1 MQRHTGERGAAL
13 ILLLGI
19 TAALAILTGTLVM
32 VLANQQGATASERS
46 HKTSLYYAEAAL
58 DSAVNAAKGKTDVQT
73 AGFLTPEE
81 MAVNYD
87 AAYPSGPNVTYR
99 VYDNQTPVNT
109 AITCDEGKPGDPTDP
124 DGMVWLEVT
133 TSYLG
138 KTSRLRVLVV
148 QTTESVVQAFPK
160 AALFSDADIYLN
172 GSSDIYAVNDD
183 GTAYV
188 PNPPGNYLTKIMAGG
203 DVRGN
208 SNTNFAA
215 PGSNVQSVGVQANG
229 TVSGTAT
236 GDTGVTHGGVPLL
249 SDYFNQA
256 DQANLM
262 FEAQTG
268 APTQANASGT
278 SVSPSKFT
286 PSQLTTSYLATINAS
301 FNSSTNTYT
310 FANDLV
316 VSGSLTLKTGSGY
329 FPAGTIFNFES
340 LYVNGAL
347 TLNGSTTTNTT
358 ALYVRD
364 NFTISGPTGVQQFGP
379 TFVGHSAIWSQSGT
393 TPLSVQTTNHQDA
406 SAAPGPLWVGYTI
419 EATGLYNHVLGP
431 TWVVGNPGTSDVA
444 VNFEGPSSGTHSTVL
459 CPLMSTTEK
468 TTTSGKVDFG
478 TLEQPMIFYMAC
490 DNDNLYTNTCIWNSS
505 GTFTGLMVVMEAAIN
520 PGGGNDGIHPNI
532 VGALFCI
539 KDVTIGSNTSIC
551 YNQAVLEH
559 LQSTAITTTTT
570 KTTVLSGTWQE
581 LSPNS
586 P

>member
-188 PNPPGNYLTKIMAGG
+188 PNPPDNYLTKIMAGG

-236 GDTGVTHGGVPLL
+236 GQTGVTHDPVPLL

-262 FEAQTG
+262 FEAQG
-268 APTQANASGT
+268 GSPTQANASGT
-278 SVSPSKFT
+278 SVSYTKFT
-286 PSQLTTSYLATINAS
+286 PANIMSIPGVTKVGNV
-301 FNSSTNTYT
+301 YT
-310 FANDLV
+310 FASDLV
-316 VSGSLTLKTGSGY
+316 VSGNLTLKTSGTGA
-329 FPAGTIFNFES
+329 FPAGTTFNFQS
-340 LYVNGAL
+340 LYVNGNL
-347 TLNGSTTTNTT
+347 TLNGSTTTSST

-364 NFTISGPTGVQQFGP
+364 DFTISGPTGVQSFGP
-379 TFVGHSAIWSQSGT
+379 TFVGKSASWYQSGT
-393 TPLSVQTTNHQDA
+393 TPLSVQTGA
-406 SAAPGPLWVGYTI
+406 LWIGYVI

-431 TWVVGNPGTSDVA
+431 TWVVGNPGTSTVA
-444 VNFEGPSSGTHSTVL
+444 VNFEGPSSGTHSTVM

-478 TLEQPMIFYMAC
+478 TLDQPMIFYMAC
-490 DNDNLYTNTCIWNSS
+490 DNDNLYTNTCVWNSS

-520 PGGGNDGIHPNI
+520 PSGGNDGVHPNI

-539 KDVTIGSNTSIC
+539 MDVTIGNNTSIA